1 MPRRPAQENVRRKRA
16 ALYRSLVLEAAERV
30 FAAQGYEDAKMQEIA
45 AEAGVSLGT
54 VYGVFPGKAELYRAV
69 HDHRIDAM
77 QARAEEAAPAG
88 APVLRRLLD
97 GIAAYVGFLV
107 EHPDFL
113 RIHLRDGGAWGVGST
128 LAGGEPLEAWA
139 RGQALQIELLR
150 EGVADGTFFDDD
162 PELLSRTIVAMQQV
176 QLAAWVERGMRE
188 PASALVARMQAQLQ
202 RAFVRPEALAAARG
216 AVA

>member
-1 MPRRPAQENVRRKRA
+1 MPRPPAKENVRRQRA
-16 ALYRSLVLEAAERV
+16 ALYRSLVLAAAERV
-30 FAAQGYEDAKMQEIA
+30 FAEKGFEDAKMQEIA
-45 AEAGVSLGT
+45 GEAGVSLGT

-69 HDHRIDAM
+69 HDQRIDAM

-128 LAGGEPLEAWA
+128 LAGGELLAAWA
-139 RGQALQIELLR
+139 RGQALQVELLR
-150 EGVADGTFFDDD
+150 EGIADGTFYDDD

-176 QLAAWVERGMRE
+176 QLAAWVERGMGE
-188 PASALVARMQAQLQ
+188 PASALVARMQAQLL
-202 RAFVRPEALAAARG
+202 RAFVRPEALAAAPG